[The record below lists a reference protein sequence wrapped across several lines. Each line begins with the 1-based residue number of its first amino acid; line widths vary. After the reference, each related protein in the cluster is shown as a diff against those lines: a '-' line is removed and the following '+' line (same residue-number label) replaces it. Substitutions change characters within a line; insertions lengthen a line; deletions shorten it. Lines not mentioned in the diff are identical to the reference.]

1 MVNVGII
8 GIGFMGVTHFKAL
21 GQVKGGRASAI
32 ASRDPHKRQGDWRSI
47 QGNFGGS
54 GGMQD
59 LSRVACYE
67 TLEELLADPKV
78 DLVDICLPTRLH
90 TATAVQALEAGK
102 HVLVEKPITLDLKEA
117 DRIIAAARRAG
128 RQVMVAHVLR
138 FFPEFLL
145 LRQVIDR
152 GEYGRVLSARFTRV
166 IARPAWSGGG
176 DAYRDETLMAELHI
190 HDTDY
195 IQYLFG
201 MPRSVVSAG
210 CLEAKGV
217 VTHMDTLYDFG
228 DAIRTGASTAAE
240 DTADLDSMNID
251 LGLFRAYAEGYL
263 SMAGAFLNRTE
274 ISHLAFS
281 ARFMTFIIGL
291 RFLTDHLDGDRYFRT
306 AFPGHNLQ
314 RARAQFRLLSQME
327 GQSAEME
334 RIISSIDFLPNF
346 AT

>member
-102 HVLVEKPITLDLKEA
+102 HVRVEKPITLDLKEA

-128 RQVMVAHVLR
+128 RQAMVAHVLR

-228 DAIRTGASTAAE
+228 DDGPQVSCAAGWLAQQGCPFE
-240 DTADLDSMNID
+240 HGYDVYFEKAQLKFNSSW
-251 LGLFRAYAEGYL
+251 GQAPQLFVGKAKARAPKLPKHDGFVGELQEAVNAVRQNAP
-263 SMAGAFLNRTE
+263 SPV
-274 ISHLAFS
+274 
-281 ARFMTFIIGL
+281 
-291 RFLTDHLDGDRYFRT
+291 LDG
-306 AFPGHNLQ
+306 AI
-314 RARAQFRLLSQME
+314 ARNSLALCLKE
-327 GQSAEME
+327 
-334 RIISSIDFLPNF
+334 ID
-346 AT
+346 AVRSGRRVKV